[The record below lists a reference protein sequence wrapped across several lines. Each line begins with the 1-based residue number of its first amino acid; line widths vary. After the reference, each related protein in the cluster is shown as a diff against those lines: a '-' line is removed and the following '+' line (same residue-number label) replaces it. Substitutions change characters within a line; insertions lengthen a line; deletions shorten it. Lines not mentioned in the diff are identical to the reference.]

1 MARFWFFAQLLP
13 VCLAASFPVT
23 RPNVIQGPLGRRA
36 AGVFML
42 IEGGIYTLNFTSARA
57 ACLWLNVT
65 MATRD
70 QMEGAVQQG
79 LETCKFGW
87 IAEGIAVI
95 PRISSNR
102 NCGNGKTGVVQW
114 SAIPDRKFGV
124 YCFNASD
131 LEETKTTSKA
141 AAQTST
147 SPTTPTELIQTQTQT
162 QTQTLTPT
170 PTTPLTASSRQ
181 KTTTKSPEQTS
192 AFTVQVETTRS
203 TRVSSTSTPRDTVS
217 THVPTS
223 RSHFVASKPTV
234 LTSAFPTSVSVPPQS
249 KSAAKPSL
257 GVVPMALIVLGV
269 ILLLLTAAGAVWYSK
284 LNIFTCWSPGRQKD
298 DTETEMWKNTDSEVD
313 LRSQHGAG
321 EDDEYDELDR
331 KYSSDITLCVNP
343 NFKTNP
349 SE

>member
-1 MARFWFFAQLLP
+1 
-13 VCLAASFPVT
+13 
-23 RPNVIQGPLGRRA
+23 
-36 AGVFML
+36 
-42 IEGGIYTLNFTSARA
+42 
-57 ACLWLNVT
+57 

-124 YCFNASD
+124 YCFNASG
-131 LEETKTTSKA
+131 T
-141 AAQTST
+141 
-147 SPTTPTELIQTQTQT
+147 
-162 QTQTLTPT
+162 
-170 PTTPLTASSRQ
+170 
-181 KTTTKSPEQTS
+181 
-192 AFTVQVETTRS
+192 VETTRS